1 MISFEHPTVFNVLG
15 IPVTTTVVTTWGLIV
30 LLAIVSFVA
39 GRNLK
44 QRPTGWQ
51 AVVEWGL
58 IALSDM
64 LDEMTGNARPYV
76 ALVASI
82 GLFVL
87 VANLSSM
94 LPGVEAPTADLNTP
108 VALAIVVFFS
118 VHYFG
123 VRQRGFRDYLAS
135 FARPNPLLLPMNLLT
150 NVTRSISLSIRLF
163 GNMLSHQVIVAVL
176 LLILPLVVPAILEI
190 FGLAIGVLQ
199 AYIFTILTAVYIG
212 GAVRGE
218 GGV

>member
-1 MISFEHPTVFNVLG
+1 MISFGHPTVFSVVG
-15 IPVTTTVVTTWGLIV
+15 VPVTTTVVTTWGLLA
-30 LLAIVSFVA
+30 LLTVVSVVA
-39 GRNLK
+39 GKHLR
-44 QRPTGWQ
+44 QQPTGWQ
-51 AVVEWGL
+51 AVVEW
-58 IALSDM
+58 ALTSIREL
-64 LDEMTGNARPYV
+64 LDEMTGNGQPYV

-82 GLFVL
+82 GVFVL
-87 VANLSSM
+87 VANLSSI

-123 VRQRGFRDYLAS
+123 IRERGFWRYLAS
-135 FARPNPLLLPMNLLT
+135 FARPNPLLLPINLLT
-150 NVTRSISLSIRLF
+150 NLTRSISLSIRLF

-176 LLILPLVVPAILEI
+176 LLILPLVVPAVLEV

-199 AYIFTILTAVYIG
+199 AYIFMILTAVYIG

>member
-1 MISFEHPTVFNVLG
+1 MLSFEHPTLFSVFGV
-15 IPVTTTVVTTWGLIV
+15 PVTSTVVTTWALVVLI
-30 LLAIVSFVA
+30 AIVSFVA

-44 QRPTGWQ
+44 ERPTGWQ
-51 AVVEWGL
+51 AIVEWSLNAVGG
-58 IALSDM
+58 M
-64 LDEMTGNARPYV
+64 LDEMTGYGRPYI
-76 ALVASI
+76 ALVATI
-82 GLFVL
+82 GVFVL
-87 VANLSSM
+87 VANLSSI
-94 LPGVEAPTADLNTP
+94 LPGIEAPTADLNTP

-118 VHYFG
+118 VHFFG
-123 VRQRGFRDYLAS
+123 IQQRGLKDYLAS

-150 NVTRSISLSIRLF
+150 NLTRSMSLSIRLF

-176 LLILPLVVPAILEI
+176 LLILPLVVPAILQV